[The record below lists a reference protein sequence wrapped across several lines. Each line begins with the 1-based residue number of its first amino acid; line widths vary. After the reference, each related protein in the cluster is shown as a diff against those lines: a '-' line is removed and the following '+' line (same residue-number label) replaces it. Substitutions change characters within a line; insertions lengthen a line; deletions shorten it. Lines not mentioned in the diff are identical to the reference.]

1 MKKNR
6 FLFNQKT
13 LTYEY
18 EDVSFFRSILKT
30 IIPKLISSI
39 ILGLLFF
46 YVLTSFIYLPD
57 NLYFA
62 DNNNELKLE
71 YKLLNKD
78 LDAVVKELEILQKR
92 DDEVYRMIF
101 QTDVVPASK
110 RKAGYGGSDRY
121 SSFNKYKNSDLLIN
135 TSKKTDII
143 SHVMLVQSE
152 SYDELFNYAKNIEK
166 MAACIPAIQP
176 IALDDLTRFG
186 SSFGRRFHP
195 ILHKWKMHT
204 GVDLTAPRGTPLHAS
219 GDGVVIEA
227 RRSTGG
233 YGNIVKISHG
243 FGFTTYY
250 AHQSKILVKVGQ
262 KVKRGDVI
270 GLVGSTG
277 LSQAPHLHY
286 EVRINNK
293 PVNPVNYYYE
303 DLTDEEYNEMIKA
316 SATAETHIYE

>member
-1 MKKNR
+1 MKKQR
-6 FLFNQKT
+6 FLFNPET

-18 EDVSFFRSILKT
+18 ENISFYKRILKS

-39 ILGLLFF
+39 ILGILFF
-46 YVLTSFIYLPD
+46 YVLTSFIYSPD
-57 NLYFA
+57 ELYFA

-78 LDAVVKELEILQKR
+78 LDLSVKELELLQKR

-101 QTDVVPASK
+101 QTEAVPASK
-110 RKAGYGGSDRY
+110 RKAGYGGSNRY
-121 SSFNKYKNSDLLIN
+121 SSFNKYKNSDILIN

-166 MAACIPAIQP
+166 MAASIPAIQP
-176 IALDDLTRFG
+176 ISLDELTRFG

-204 GVDLTAPRGTPLHAS
+204 GVDLTAPRGTPIHAS
-219 GDGVVIEA
+219 GDGTVIEA
-227 RRSTGG
+227 RHSTGG
-233 YGNIVKISHG
+233 YGNIVKIDHG

-293 PVNPVNYYYE
+293 PVNPLSYYYE
-303 DLTDEEYNEMIKA
+303 DLSDEEYNEMLKA

>member
-1 MKKNR
+1 MRKNR
-6 FLFNQKT
+6 FLYNPET
-13 LTYEY
+13 LTYEVI
-18 EDVSFFRSILKT
+18 EESFFNGILKT
-30 IIPKLISSI
+30 IIPKFILSVI
-39 ILGLLFF
+39 IGILFF
-46 YVLTSFIYLPD
+46 FILTAFIYSTD
-57 NLYFA
+57 ELYFA

-78 LDAVVKELEILQKR
+78 LDLAVKELEVLQKR

-101 QTDVVPASK
+101 QTNVVPTSK
-110 RKAGYGGSDRY
+110 RKAGFGGSNRY
-121 SSFNKYKNSDLLIN
+121 SSFEIYKNSDLLIN

-143 SHVMLVQSE
+143 SHVMLTQSE
-152 SYDELFNYAKNIEK
+152 SYNELFNYAKNIEK
-166 MAACIPAIQP
+166 MASCIPAIQP

-195 ILHKWKMHT
+195 ILHTWKMHT
-204 GVDLTAPRGTPLHAS
+204 GIDLTAPRGTPIHTS

-227 RRSTGG
+227 RRSSGG
-233 YGNIVKISHG
+233 YGNIVKIDHG

-250 AHQSKILVKVGQ
+250 AHQSKILVEVGQ

-270 GLVGSTG
+270 GLVGNTG

-303 DLTDEEYNEMIKA
+303 DLSDEEYNTMIRVSTK
-316 SATAETHIYE
+316 SETHIFE

>member
-6 FLFNQKT
+6 FRYNPET
-13 LTYEY
+13 LAYEII
-18 EDVSFFRSILKT
+18 EVSFFNSILKT
-30 IIPKLISSI
+30 IIPKLILSI
-39 ILGLLFF
+39 VIGFLFF
-46 YVLTSFIYLPD
+46 YALTSFISSPD
-57 NLYFA
+57 ELYFT
-62 DNNNELKLE
+62 DNNSELKLE

-78 LDAVVKELEILQKR
+78 LDLTVKELEVLQKR
-92 DDEVYRMIF
+92 DDDVYRMIF
-101 QTDVVPASK
+101 QTKAVPTSI
-110 RKAGYGGSDRY
+110 RKAGFGGSNRY
-121 SSFNKYKNSDLLIN
+121 ASFSKYKNSDLLIN
-135 TSKKTDII
+135 TSKKTDIL

-152 SYDELFNYAKNIEK
+152 SYNELFNYAKNIEK
-166 MAACIPAIQP
+166 MASCIPAIQP

-195 ILHKWKMHT
+195 ILHMWKMHT
-204 GVDLTAPRGTPLHAS
+204 GVDLTAPRGTPIHAS

-227 RRSTGG
+227 RKSTGG
-233 YGNIVKISHG
+233 YGNIVKIDHG

-303 DLTDEEYNEMIKA
+303 DLSDEEYNAMLKA
-316 SATAETHIYE
+316 SATSETHIFE